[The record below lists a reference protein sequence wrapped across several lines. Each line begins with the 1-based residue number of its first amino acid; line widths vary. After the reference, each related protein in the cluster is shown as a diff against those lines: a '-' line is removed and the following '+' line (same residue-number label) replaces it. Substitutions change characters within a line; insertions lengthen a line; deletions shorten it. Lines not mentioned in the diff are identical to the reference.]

1 MIYFST
7 VPHDLITTTMKKTT
21 ILIVDDHRLL
31 RQTWSFILN
40 NNPGYEVTGECDNA
54 REAIELV
61 ASLRPDIIIL
71 DINLPGI
78 SGIEAVP
85 LLRQSCPGSKILG
98 VSMHS
103 QPAYARKMIKDGAM
117 GYVCKSSSSKEL
129 FKALEEIRDGK
140 KYLCQ
145 EIKEILAKQM
155 IDDEEGKN
163 VKILSA
169 RELEIIRFIKKGFSS
184 KQIAKELFISAKTV
198 EVHRYN
204 ILKKLN
210 LRNTAS
216 LVNFITTNNID
227 II

>member
-1 MIYFST
+1 
-7 VPHDLITTTMKKTT
+7 MKKTS
-21 ILIVDDHRLL
+21 ILIIDDHRLL

-40 NNPGYEVTGECDNA
+40 NNPLFEVTGECDNA
-54 REAIELV
+54 TEAIGMV
-61 ASLRPDIIIL
+61 ASLRPEIIIL

-85 LLRQSCPGSKILG
+85 LLLRSCPNSKILG
-98 VSMHS
+98 VSMHT

-129 FKALEEIRDGK
+129 FKALEEIRDGR
-140 KYLCQ
+140 KYLCHGT
-145 EIKEILAKQM
+145 KEMLAKQIM
-155 IDDEEGKN
+155 GDEEGKN
-163 VKILSA
+163 VGILSG

-184 KQIAKELFISAKTV
+184 KQIAKELFIAVKTV

-210 LRNTAS
+210 LRNTAA
-216 LVNFITTNNID
+216 LVNFITSNNID
-227 II
+227 IM

>member
-1 MIYFST
+1 MIFSSGSY
-7 VPHDLITTTMKKTT
+7 DLISKTMKKTT

-40 NNPGYEVTGECDNA
+40 NNTGFEVTGECDNA
-54 REAIELV
+54 IEAIRL
-61 ASLRPDIIIL
+61 APSLRPDIIIL

-85 LLRQSCPGSKILG
+85 LLLQSSPSSKIIG

-103 QPAYARKMIKDGAM
+103 QPAFARKMIKDGAM

-129 FKALEEIRDGK
+129 FKALEEIRDGR
-140 KYLCQ
+140 KYLCH
-145 EIKEILAKQM
+145 ETKEILARQM
-155 IDDEEGKN
+155 IDDEEGNN
-163 VKILSA
+163 VNILSP
-169 RELEIIRFIKKGFSS
+169 RELEIIRFIKKGLSS
-184 KQIAKELFISAKTV
+184 KQIATELFIAVKTV

-204 ILKKLN
+204 ILKKLH
-210 LRNTAS
+210 LRNTAA

-227 II
+227 VI

>member
-1 MIYFST
+1 
-7 VPHDLITTTMKKTT
+7 MKKTT
-21 ILIVDDHRLL
+21 ILIVDDHRLI

-40 NNPGYEVTGECDNA
+40 NNAGYEVSGECDNA
-54 REAIELV
+54 AEAVKLV

-85 LLRQSCPGSKILG
+85 LLLQSCPSSKIVG

-103 QPAYARKMIKDGAM
+103 QPSYARKMLKEGAM
-117 GYVCKSSSSKEL
+117 SYVCKSSPSNEL

-145 EIKEILAKQM
+145 ETKEILAKQM
-155 IDDEEGKN
+155 IDDEEGKKVN
-163 VKILSA
+163 ILSA
-169 RELEIIRFIKKGFSS
+169 RELEVICFIKKGFSS
-184 KQIAKELFISAKTV
+184 KQIAKELFISVKTV

-204 ILKKLN
+204 ILRKLN
-210 LRNTAS
+210 LRNAAA